1 MSTGKEISTK
11 VVRVSPSVKKRLEIF
26 QGGDTPNVVI
36 DRMLTFFEVT
46 GYNPRYASR
55 NPTALVEKRV
65 EDLVRIVKSQERDI
79 FKPILEKLAGMGGGL
94 HESPDYARLMNEM
107 HDLQERNRKLQQQL
121 AEYGEGSPADVEK
134 EREKLRR
141 LAELIKFQL
150 NPDKFPK
157 VKFSDDVKI
166 PVSTL
171 QLLIK
176 KINEEYVLKSP
187 PACKYSGR
195 VGQQGKMR
203 AAGGI
208 SQQGAEGGAYLL

>member
-1 MSTGKEISTK
+1 MKEHSIKS
-11 VVRVSPSVKKRLEIF
+11 VRLTPTVKARLDTFKGSDTVSVC
-26 QGGDTPNVVI
+26 V
-36 DRMLTFFEVT
+36 DRMITFFEKT
-46 GYNPRYASR
+46 GFNPRYASK
-55 NPTALVEKRV
+55 NPTALVEKRI
-65 EDLVRIVKSQERDI
+65 EDLIKIIKSQERDI

-107 HDLQERNRKLQQQL
+107 HDLQERNRNLQQQL

-157 VKFSDDVKI
+157 VKFCDDVKI

-176 KINEEYVLKSP
+176 KINEEYVL
-187 PACKYSGR
+187 
-195 VGQQGKMR
+195 
-203 AAGGI
+203 
-208 SQQGAEGGAYLL
+208 

>member
-1 MSTGKEISTK
+1 M
-11 VVRVSPSVKKRLEIF
+11 
-26 QGGDTPNVVI
+26 
-36 DRMLTFFEVT
+36 
-46 GYNPRYASR
+46 
-55 NPTALVEKRV
+55 VEKRI
-65 EDLVRIVKSQERDI
+65 EDLIKIIKSQERDI

-157 VKFSDDVKI
+157 VKI
-166 PVSTL
+166 
-171 QLLIK
+171 Q
-176 KINEEYVLKSP
+176 
-187 PACKYSGR
+187 R
-195 VGQQGKMR
+195 
-203 AAGGI
+203 
-208 SQQGAEGGAYLL
+208 

>member
-1 MSTGKEISTK
+1 MKEHSIKS
-11 VVRVSPSVKKRLEIF
+11 VRLTPTVKARLDTFKGSDTVSVC
-26 QGGDTPNVVI
+26 V
-36 DRMLTFFEVT
+36 DRMITFFEIT
-46 GYNPRYASR
+46 GFNPAYASK
-55 NPTALVEKRV
+55 NPTALVEKRI
-65 EDLVRIVKSQERDI
+65 EDLIKIIKSQERDI
-79 FKPILEKLAGMGGGL
+79 FKPILDKLAGMGGGL

-150 NPDKFPK
+150 NPVKFPK
-157 VKFSDDVKI
+157 VKFSDDVKV

-176 KINEEYVLKSP
+176 KINEEYVL
-187 PACKYSGR
+187 
-195 VGQQGKMR
+195 
-203 AAGGI
+203 
-208 SQQGAEGGAYLL
+208 

>member
-1 MSTGKEISTK
+1 MKEHSIKS
-11 VVRVSPSVKKRLEIF
+11 VRLTPTVKARLDTFKGSDTVSVC
-26 QGGDTPNVVI
+26 V
-36 DRMLTFFEVT
+36 DRMITFFEIT
-46 GYNPRYASR
+46 GFNPRYASK
-55 NPTALVEKRV
+55 NPTALVEKRIGIEV
-65 EDLVRIVKSQERDI
+65 RLAVGQGRDHGLAAAVLCQHRVISLGQSRDKLV
-79 FKPILEKLAGMGGGL
+79 GMGGGL

-107 HDLQERNRKLQQQL
+107 HDLQERNRNLQQQL
-121 AEYGEGSPADVEK
+121 AEYGEDSPADVEK

-176 KINEEYVLKSP
+176 KINEEYVL
-187 PACKYSGR
+187 
-195 VGQQGKMR
+195 
-203 AAGGI
+203 
-208 SQQGAEGGAYLL
+208 

>member
-1 MSTGKEISTK
+1 MKEHSIKS
-11 VVRVSPSVKKRLEIF
+11 VRLTPTVKARLDTFKGSDTVSVC
-26 QGGDTPNVVI
+26 V
-36 DRMLTFFEVT
+36 DRMITFCEIT
-46 GYNPRYASR
+46 GFNPRYASK
-55 NPTALVEKRV
+55 NPTALVEKRI
-65 EDLVRIVKSQERDI
+65 EDLIKIIKSQERDI
-79 FKPILEKLAGMGGGL
+79 FKPILDKLAGIGGGL

-141 LAELIKFQL
+141 LVELIKFQL

-157 VKFSDDVKI
+157 VKFSDDVKV

-176 KINEEYVLKSP
+176 KINEEYVL
-187 PACKYSGR
+187 
-195 VGQQGKMR
+195 
-203 AAGGI
+203 
-208 SQQGAEGGAYLL
+208 

>member
-1 MSTGKEISTK
+1 MTFS
-11 VVRVSPSVKKRLEIF
+11 SPFLK
-26 QGGDTPNVVI
+26 
-36 DRMLTFFEVT
+36 
-46 GYNPRYASR
+46 
-55 NPTALVEKRV
+55 
-65 EDLVRIVKSQERDI
+65 
-79 FKPILEKLAGMGGGL
+79 KLAGMGGGL

-157 VKFSDDVKI
+157 VKFCDDVKI

-176 KINEEYVLKSP
+176 KINEEYVL
-187 PACKYSGR
+187 
-195 VGQQGKMR
+195 
-203 AAGGI
+203 
-208 SQQGAEGGAYLL
+208 

>member
-1 MSTGKEISTK
+1 MKEHSIKS
-11 VVRVSPSVKKRLEIF
+11 VRLTPTVKARLDTFKGSDTVSVC
-26 QGGDTPNVVI
+26 V
-36 DRMLTFFEVT
+36 DRMITFFEIT
-46 GYNPRYASR
+46 GFNPCYASK
-55 NPTALVEKRV
+55 NPTALVEKRI
-65 EDLVRIVKSQERDI
+65 EDLIKIIKSQERDI
-79 FKPILEKLAGMGGGL
+79 FKPILDKLAGIGGGL

-176 KINEEYVLKSP
+176 KINEEYVL
-187 PACKYSGR
+187 
-195 VGQQGKMR
+195 
-203 AAGGI
+203 
-208 SQQGAEGGAYLL
+208 

>member
-1 MSTGKEISTK
+1 MSIGKEISTK
-11 VVRVSPSVKKRLEIF
+11 VVRISPSVKKRLEIF
-26 QGGDTPNVVI
+26 QGGDTPNLVI

-79 FKPILEKLAGMGGGL
+79 FKPILEKLAGMGGGI
-94 HESPDYARLMNEM
+94 HESPDYARLMSGM

-157 VKFSDDVKI
+157 VKFNDDVKV

-176 KINEEYVLKSP
+176 KINEEYVL
-187 PACKYSGR
+187 
-195 VGQQGKMR
+195 
-203 AAGGI
+203 
-208 SQQGAEGGAYLL
+208 

>member
-1 MSTGKEISTK
+1 MKEHSIKS
-11 VVRVSPSVKKRLEIF
+11 VRLTPTVKARLDTFKGSDTVSVC
-26 QGGDTPNVVI
+26 V
-36 DRMLTFFEVT
+36 DRMITFFEIT
-46 GYNPRYASR
+46 GFNPRYTSK
-55 NPTALVEKRV
+55 NPTALVEKRI
-65 EDLVRIVKSQERDI
+65 EDLIKIIKSQERDI
-79 FKPILEKLAGMGGGL
+79 FKPILDKLVGMGGGL

-107 HDLQERNRKLQQQL
+107 HDLQERNRNLQQQL
-121 AEYGEGSPADVEK
+121 AEYGEDSSADVEK

-176 KINEEYVLKSP
+176 KINEEYVL
-187 PACKYSGR
+187 
-195 VGQQGKMR
+195 
-203 AAGGI
+203 
-208 SQQGAEGGAYLL
+208 

>member
-1 MSTGKEISTK
+1 MKEHSIKS
-11 VVRVSPSVKKRLEIF
+11 VRLTPTVKARLDTFKGSDTVSVC
-26 QGGDTPNVVI
+26 V
-36 DRMLTFFEVT
+36 DRMITFFEIT
-46 GYNPRYASR
+46 GFNPRYASK
-55 NPTALVEKRV
+55 NPTALVEKRI
-65 EDLVRIVKSQERDI
+65 EDLIKIIKSQERDI

-107 HDLQERNRKLQQQL
+107 HDLQEQL

-157 VKFSDDVKI
+157 VKFSDDVKV

-176 KINEEYVLKSP
+176 KINEEYVL
-187 PACKYSGR
+187 
-195 VGQQGKMR
+195 
-203 AAGGI
+203 
-208 SQQGAEGGAYLL
+208 

>member
-1 MSTGKEISTK
+1 MKEHSIKS
-11 VVRVSPSVKKRLEIF
+11 VRLTPTVKARLDTFKGSDTVSVCVDRMITFLEI
-26 QGGDTPNVVI
+26 
-36 DRMLTFFEVT
+36 T
-46 GYNPRYASR
+46 GFNPRYASK
-55 NPTALVEKRV
+55 NPTALVEKRI
-65 EDLVRIVKSQERDI
+65 EDLIKIIKSQERDI
-79 FKPILEKLAGMGGGL
+79 FKPILDKLAGMGGGL

-157 VKFSDDVKI
+157 VKFGDDVKV

-176 KINEEYVLKSP
+176 KINEEYVL
-187 PACKYSGR
+187 
-195 VGQQGKMR
+195 
-203 AAGGI
+203 
-208 SQQGAEGGAYLL
+208 